1 MKFTDLLGKSLL
13 FFDGGMGTMLQSA
26 GLKPGEIPDV
36 WNITNAD
43 KVIAVHRAYAE
54 AGSNI
59 IITNTF
65 GCNDLKLSGSG
76 YTAREIAA
84 ASVRNAR
91 AAITGLEDRFVA
103 LDIGPSGKLLKPL
116 GDLDFEDAV
125 ELFAETVRGG
135 LSEGADL
142 ILVETMSDAYE
153 LKAAVLA
160 AKENSTLPVAATVTL
175 DSKGKLLTGGDVE
188 SV

>member
-76 YTAREIAA
+76 YT
-84 ASVRNAR
+84 
-91 AAITGLEDRFVA
+91 
-103 LDIGPSGKLLKPL
+103 
-116 GDLDFEDAV
+116 
-125 ELFAETVRGG
+125 
-135 LSEGADL
+135 
-142 ILVETMSDAYE
+142 
-153 LKAAVLA
+153 
-160 AKENSTLPVAATVTL
+160 
-175 DSKGKLLTGGDVE
+175 
-188 SV
+188 